1 MKLPLVRFFEKSRLY
16 YIGLLAVLFIVV
28 NVCTRLV
35 LLIAFPDT
43 LALPGALLPALAK
56 GLVNDTATLGFVL
69 PLPALLF
76 LLPPDAFLQ
85 KTSGRVY
92 TAALFFI
99 CSLVFIFTAFSEYF
113 FWDEFSARFNFIAVD
128 YLLYTNEVVHN
139 IMESY
144 PMVPLLG
151 AVLAV
156 SVLATFVVM
165 KSVWR
170 IQAKLEAL
178 LASERQQKTLASRLA
193 ALGGV
198 FVAGVLLVMFF
209 SPATVRSNSL
219 WNEFA
224 QNGIYE
230 LFSAYRNN
238 QLDYRAFY
246 KTMDKAEA
254 FALVQK
260 EIRDASPNFIP
271 PAGNNLLRA
280 VAAGPEEK
288 KPNVIVVVMESMGSK
303 WLGEYT
309 PNLNQ
314 LAAGGLSFT
323 NMMSTGTRTVRG
335 LEAVMLSVPPTP
347 GSSIVRRPNNE
358 HLFSLG
364 TVFAENGYDLSF
376 VYGGYGFFDNMG
388 AFFSANNYNTVD
400 KSAFAPENKTFANA
414 WGQCDEDLYT
424 QSLTLA
430 DASHSAGK
438 LFQQVL
444 LTTSNH
450 RPFTYPDGKVAIPS
464 GTGRRGA
471 VQYTDYAIGEFMR
484 VARTRPWFDNTI
496 FVFIGDHP
504 SSIAGKT
511 EVPADAYGIVCI
523 LYGPQFIQPQ
533 IVDTLCSQIDLAP
546 TLLTSLGWGYTSQ
559 FFGTDARTLSKNE
572 GRAWISTYQLVALR
586 TNESLVVLKPGRQVE
601 ASAIAPLFPG
611 STYGAGPSL
620 PEVTQRAIASY
631 QCAYDLFVGKELTES
646 TVHAHAPVTK
656 AASTVIQ

>member
-1 MKLPLVRFFEKSRLY
+1 MKLSLVRFFGKSRLY
-16 YIGLLAVLFIVV
+16 YIGLLAVLFLVV
-28 NVCTRLV
+28 NACTRLA
-35 LLIAFPDT
+35 LLIAFPET
-43 LALPGALLPALAK
+43 LAVSGALLPALAK
-56 GLVNDTATLGFVL
+56 GVFNDLATLGFVL
-69 PLPALLF
+69 PLPSLFF
-76 LLPPDAFLQ
+76 LLPGTAFLQ
-85 KTSGRVY
+85 KKSGRVY
-92 TAALFFI
+92 TAVIFFI
-99 CSLVFIFTAFSEYF
+99 CSLVVIFTAFAEYF

-144 PMVPLLG
+144 PMAPLLV
-151 AVLAV
+151 AVFVA
-156 SVLATFVVM
+156 SVITTFLVV
-165 KSVWR
+165 KCVWGV
-170 IQAKLEAL
+170 QAKLNVL
-178 LASERQQKTLASRLA
+178 LESEWRQNTLVSRLA
-193 ALGGV
+193 TLGGM
-198 FVAGVLLVMFF
+198 FAAGFLLFTLY
-209 SPATVRSNSL
+209 SPATVRTNSL
-219 WNEFA
+219 WNEYA
-224 QNGIYE
+224 KNGIYE

-246 KTMDKAEA
+246 KTMNKEA
-254 FALVQK
+254 AFSLVQK
-260 EIRDASPNFIP
+260 EIRDADSQFPP
-271 PAGNNLLRA
+271 PAGNSLLRV
-280 VAAGPEEK
+280 VAARAEQK

-347 GSSIVRRPNNE
+347 GSSIVRRPGNE
-358 HLFSLG
+358 HMFSLG
-364 TVFAENGYDLSF
+364 TVFAEKGYDLSF
-376 VYGGYGFFDNMG
+376 VYGGFGFFDNMG
-388 AFFSANNYNTVD
+388 AFFSSNNYTTVD
-400 KSAFAPENKTFANA
+400 KTDFAPANKTFSNA
-414 WGQCDEDLYT
+414 WGQCDEDLYA

-450 RPFTYPDGKVAIPS
+450 RPFTYPEGKVGIPS

-484 VARTRPWFDNTI
+484 EARTRPWFDNTI

-504 SSIAGKT
+504 SAIAGKS

-533 IVDTLCSQIDLAP
+533 KVDTLCSQIDLAP
-546 TLLTSLGWGYTSQ
+546 TLLASLGWGYTSQ
-559 FFGTDARTLSKNE
+559 FFGTDARTLPKNE
-572 GRAWISTYQLVALR
+572 GRAWISTYQLVAMR

-601 ASAIAPLFPG
+601 ASAIPPLFSG
-611 STYGAGPSL
+611 GTGL
-620 PEVTQRAIASY
+620 PLSEVTQRAIASY

-646 TVHAHAPVTK
+646 TVHAYAPVAK
-656 AASTVIQ
+656 AANTVIQ

>member
-1 MKLPLVRFFEKSRLY
+1 MKLCLARILDKFRLD
-16 YIGLLAVLFIVV
+16 YIGLLAVLFLVV
-28 NVCTRLV
+28 NTCTRFALLV
-35 LLIAFPDT
+35 AFPET
-43 LALPGALLPALAK
+43 LALSGALLPALAK
-56 GLVNDTATLGFVL
+56 GIVNDLATLGFVL

-76 LLPPDAFLQ
+76 LLPSNAFF
-85 KTSGRVY
+85 KKSIGRVY
-92 TAALFFI
+92 TAGIFFT
-99 CSLVFIFTAFSEYF
+99 CSLVFIFTAFAEYF

-144 PMVPLLG
+144 PMAPLLG
-151 AVLAV
+151 TVFALGVISTYVL
-156 SVLATFVVM
+156 L
-165 KSVWR
+165 KSVRR
-170 IQAKLEAL
+170 IRAKLNVLLQGAL
-178 LASERQQKTLASRLA
+178 QGNTLGSRVA
-193 ALGGV
+193 APGAIFG
-198 FVAGVLLVMFF
+198 AGVLLFVLF
-209 SPATVRSNSL
+209 SPVAVRTNSL

-224 QNGIYE
+224 KNGLYE

-246 KTMDKAEA
+246 KTMDKAAA
-254 FALVQK
+254 FALMQQQ
-260 EIRDASPNFIP
+260 IRDADPIFMA
-271 PAGNNLLRA
+271 PAGNSLMRV
-280 VAAGPEEK
+280 VAAGPEQK

-309 PNLNQ
+309 PNLNE

-347 GSSIVRRPNNE
+347 GSSIVRRPDNE

-364 TVFAENGYDLSF
+364 TVFAEKGYDLSF
-376 VYGGYGFFDNMG
+376 IYGGLGFFDNMG
-388 AFFSANNYNTVD
+388 AFFTANNYTTVD
-400 KSAFAPENKTFANA
+400 KNDFAPENKTFSNA
-414 WGQCDEDLYT
+414 WGQCDEDLYA

-430 DASHSAGK
+430 DASYTAGK

-484 VARTRPWFDNTI
+484 EARTRPWFDNTV

-504 SSIAGKT
+504 SAIAGKT
-511 EVPADAYGIVCI
+511 DVPADAYGIVSI
-523 LYGPQFIQPQ
+523 LYGPKFIQPQ
-533 IVDTLCSQIDLAP
+533 TVDTLSSQIDLAP
-546 TLLTSLGWGYTSQ
+546 TLLASLGWGYISQ
-559 FFGTDARTLSKNE
+559 FFGTDARTLPKNE

-586 TNESLVVLKPGRQVE
+586 TNESLVVLKPGRKVD
-601 ASAIAPLFPG
+601 ASRLSPLFADI
-611 STYGAGPSL
+611 AGPSL

-646 TVHAHAPVTK
+646 TVHAYAPVAK
-656 AASTVIQ
+656 AANTVIQ